1 MASENDYQDRIGML
15 EATFGIIERANI
27 TKPLCF
33 VLKELTHIGKGQ
45 EESNQGLSYS
55 DERRQLKGDLRFSA

>member
-1 MASENDYQDRIGML
+1 MASENDSGDRIGML
-15 EATFGIIERANI
+15 EATFEIIERANI

-45 EESNQGLSYS
+45 EESNQGMS
-55 DERRQLKGDLRFSA
+55 